1 MNYTSVSHCPP
12 GCRRKWSNPRNPWGL
27 IRTELHRKKSKQW
40 AALKN
45 NLQSPRSSSTNRT
58 DRLNVCPSKKN
69 SYILSQW
76 AQVLICSVK
85 LRNRSFLLE
94 KSKGALVCANS
105 YSTLFDSMDCSSPGS
120 SVYVILQARI
130 RERVAIATA
139 NRRTMSSNLK
149 PKDFP
154 DSPVVKTSPSKAG
167 GVGLI
172 PGWGAKNMLRGQ
184 KTTT

>member
-27 IRTELHRKKSKQW
+27 IQTELHRKKSTQW

-45 NLQSPRSSSTNRT
+45 NLQSRRSLSTHQN
-58 DRLNVCPSKKN
+58 DSLNVCPSKKN
-69 SYILSQW
+69 SYIQSQW

-85 LRNRSFLLE
+85 FRNRSFRLE
-94 KSKGALVCANS
+94 KSKGAIVCVNW

-120 SVYVILQARI
+120 SVHGILQARI
-130 RERVAIATA
+130 LEWVAIATA
-139 NRRTMSSNLK
+139 NRRIMSSNLK
-149 PKDFP
+149 PKDF
-154 DSPVVKTSPSKAG
+154 SGNPVVKTSPSKAG

-172 PGWGAKNMLRGQ
+172 PG
-184 KTTT
+184 

>member
-1 MNYTSVSHCPP
+1 M
-12 GCRRKWSNPRNPWGL
+12 
-27 IRTELHRKKSKQW
+27 
-40 AALKN
+40 
-45 NLQSPRSSSTNRT
+45 
-58 DRLNVCPSKKN
+58 
-69 SYILSQW
+69 
-76 AQVLICSVK
+76 
-85 LRNRSFLLE
+85 
-94 KSKGALVCANS
+94 CANS

-139 NRRTMSSNLK
+139 NRRIMSSNLK

-172 PGWGAKNMLRGQ
+172 PGGGAKNMLRGQ